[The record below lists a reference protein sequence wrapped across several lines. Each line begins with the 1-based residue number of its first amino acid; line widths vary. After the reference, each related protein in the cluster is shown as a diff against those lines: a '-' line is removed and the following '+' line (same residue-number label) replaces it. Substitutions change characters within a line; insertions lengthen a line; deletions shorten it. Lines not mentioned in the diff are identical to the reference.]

1 MQRPPHTR
9 RLLIA
14 AGVAAVFV
22 VPAALLTTS
31 SGNAAPATAAQIQY
45 APINA
50 KAPTISGT
58 AAVGQTL
65 TASVGTWTSSS
76 AVTYA
81 YQWERCNTAGT
92 SCANI
97 ASATGTTY
105 AVAAADAGSTLR
117 VVVSGKN
124 KDGTTNAI
132 SAATA
137 AVPAAA
143 PAGPA
148 GATKEA
154 NGRTSVPV
162 ASLALPDRLTVDQVQ
177 FSPNP
182 VRTET
187 AITARFHVTNTKG
200 YDVRDALVYA
210 IGLPYSRVTTA
221 PEAKSGTDGWATIAF
236 QPAKLFP
243 RKGYITFFVRARP
256 SGGDPLAGIS
266 TRRLVQVTINR

>member
-45 APINA
+45 APVNTQ
-50 KAPTISGT
+50 APTITGT
-58 AAVGQTL
+58 AAEGQTL
-65 TASVGTWTSSS
+65 TASTGTWTSSTS
-76 AVTYA
+76 VAYT

-105 AVAAADAGSTLR
+105 KVVAADVGATLR
-117 VVVSGKN
+117 VVVSGRN
-124 KDGTTNAI
+124 TDGTTNAT

-137 AVPAAA
+137 AVPAS
-143 PAGPA
+143 GPA

-162 ASLALPDRLTVDQVQ
+162 DSLALPDRLTVDQVQ

-182 VRTET
+182 VRTKT